1 MRKILTFEGHSAPQE
16 GVDWAEF
23 ALRLGQ
29 RMRSGENDYGFSE
42 EEYYVLLDDL
52 ERDYSPEGAG
62 RKLRIG
68 GRQAWSEVSSGPA
81 KVRAIGQVAAEFGP
95 GARVCDLG
103 CGLGIVVHF
112 CDRMGLRAM
121 GVEYQRSLK
130 AAHDSLGIKV
140 VYGDLFKMDLGFLR
154 DQDVIYLYQPVK
166 TTDSSLAL
174 LELVHGRMRA
184 DAVVLYNGMWDRILH
199 RVAAAGQ
206 FDVHPVHRDR
216 SNDSNLVLLTRR

>member
-1 MRKILTFEGHSAPQE
+1 MRIRTFEQHGRGA
-16 GVDWAEF
+16 DWAGL
-23 ALRLGQ
+23 AARLGE
-29 RMRSGENDYGFSE
+29 RMAGGGLDYGFRE
-42 EEYYVLLDDL
+42 DEYYVVMDEL
-52 ERDYSPEGAG
+52 ERNYSPEGAG
-62 RKLRIG
+62 RQLRIG

-81 KVRAIGQVAAEFGP
+81 KVWAIGQVAAQFGP

-103 CGLGIVVHF
+103 CGLGVVVHF

-130 AAHDSLGIKV
+130 AAHERLGIDV
-140 VYGDLFKMDLGFLR
+140 VYGDLFRMDLGFLR

-174 LELVHGRMRA
+174 LDLVHGRMRE
-184 DAVVLYNGMWDRILH
+184 DAVVLYNGMWDRVLH
-199 RVAAAGQ
+199 RVAAGGQ

-216 SNDSNLVLLTRR
+216 SNDSTLVLLTRR